1 MARPLPIA
9 IEIEPADGPAA
20 RTVRVMLVDD
30 SLVVRSI
37 LERIVDQHPGL
48 KVCASVASAKDALD
62 YLAREPVDVV
72 VLDIEMPGM
81 NGIDALPHILTR
93 AANARVLILSS
104 NCVEGGPAAIEA
116 LALGASDT
124 LAKPGR
130 GSFSGRF
137 AEVLTERIATL
148 GRREDIPAMVPVAV
162 RPPRPPIAAVIDT
175 EQPIECIAVAA
186 STGGIPAF
194 ANFLTNLDPRITAPI
209 LLTQHLPDAF
219 MEFYARQIATMTS
232 RQVRV
237 AQAGMPVESGNIY
250 LAPGDAHLTVA
261 ASGRRREIVL
271 DRRVVDNGCCPS
283 ADPML
288 DTVAEVYGRGGVAV
302 ILSGMGRDG
311 ANGAARLKAAGGTV
325 LAQAPESCVIW
336 GMPGAVAKAGIAA
349 ATLNPDAIALMLG
362 SFLSG
367 RSRETGQGRAK
378 P

>member
-1 MARPLPIA
+1 MARPQPLIPDP
-9 IEIEPADGPAA
+9 EPAI

-37 LERIVDQHPGL
+37 LERIVDQRPGL
-48 KVCASVASAKDALD
+48 KICASVASAHDALD

-81 NGIDALPHILTR
+81 NGIDALPHILER
-93 AANARVLILSS
+93 AEKARVLILSS
-104 NCVEGGPAAIEA
+104 NCVEGGPAAIDA

-137 AEVLTERIATL
+137 ADVLTERIMTL
-148 GRREDIPAMVPVAV
+148 GHQRDFPMPIPAAERPAPAPVAL
-162 RPPRPPIAAVIDT
+162 PIDT
-175 EQPIECIAVAA
+175 DQPIECIAVAA

-194 ANFLTNLDPRITAPI
+194 TSFLAHLDPRIDAPI

-219 MEFYARQIATMTS
+219 MEFYARQIATMTK
-232 RQVRV
+232 RRVRV
-237 AQAGMPVESGNIY
+237 AEAGMPVEPGCIY
-250 LAPGDAHLTVA
+250 LAPGDAHLVVVA
-261 ASGRRREIVL
+261 GARRNEIAL
-271 DRRVVDNGCCPS
+271 DRRPVDNGCCPS

-288 DTVAEVYGRGGVAV
+288 DSIAGIYGKGGIAV

-311 ANGAARLKAAGGTV
+311 AIGAARLKQAGGTV
-325 LAQAPESCVIW
+325 FAQAPESCVIW

-362 SFLSG
+362 SFLPG
-367 RSRETGQGRAK
+367 RRK

>member
-1 MARPLPIA
+1 MISDP
-9 IEIEPADGPAA
+9 EPSA

-37 LERIVDQHPGL
+37 LERIVDQRPGL
-48 KVCASVASAKDALD
+48 EICASVASAQDALD

-81 NGIDALPHILTR
+81 NGIDALPHILAR
-93 AANARVLILSS
+93 AEKARVLILSS
-104 NCVEGGPAAIEA
+104 NCVEGGPAAIDA

-137 AEVLTERIATL
+137 AEVLTDRILTL
-148 GRREDIPAMVPVAV
+148 GHRRDYPAPIPVAERRASAPV
-162 RPPRPPIAAVIDT
+162 ALAIDT
-175 EQPIECIAVAA
+175 DQPIECIAVAA

-194 ANFLTNLDPRITAPI
+194 TSFLANLDPRITAAI

-219 MEFYARQIATMTS
+219 MEFYARQIATMTA
-232 RQVRV
+232 RRV
-237 AQAGMPVESGNIY
+237 HVAAAGMIVEPGHIY
-250 LAPGDAHLTVA
+250 LAPGDAHLLVVA
-261 ASGRRREIVL
+261 NGRRREIAL
-271 DRRVVDNGCCPS
+271 DHRPVDNGCCPS

-288 DTVAEVYGRGGVAV
+288 DAVADVYGKGGVAV

-311 ANGAARLKAAGGTV
+311 AVGAARLKQAGGTV
-325 LAQAPESCVIW
+325 FAQAPESCVIW

-362 SFLSG
+362 SFLP
-367 RSRETGQGRAK
+367 GRAR

>member
-1 MARPLPIA
+1 MARPQPLISDP
-9 IEIEPADGPAA
+9 EPAA

-37 LERIVDQHPGL
+37 LERIVDQRAGL
-48 KVCASVASAKDALD
+48 KICASVASAHDALE

-72 VLDIEMPGM
+72 ILDIEMPGM
-81 NGIDALPHILTR
+81 NGIDALPHILER
-93 AANARVLILSS
+93 AEKARVLILSS
-104 NCVEGGPAAIEA
+104 NCVEGGPAAIDA

-137 AEVLTERIATL
+137 AEVLTDRIMTL
-148 GRREDIPAMVPVAV
+148 GHRQEHPAPVPVAE
-162 RPPRPPIAAVIDT
+162 PRAPMPVAAAVDT
-175 EQPIECIAVAA
+175 NQPIECIAVAA

-194 ANFLTNLDPRITAPI
+194 ANFLANLDPRITAPI

-219 MEFYARQIATMTS
+219 MEFYAKQIATMTT
-232 RQVRV
+232 RRVRV
-237 AQAGMPVESGNIY
+237 AEAGMVVERDCIY
-250 LAPGDAHLTVA
+250 LAPGDAHLIVVA
-261 ASGRRREIVL
+261 NGRRPEIAL
-271 DRRVVDNGCCPS
+271 DRRTVDNGCCPS

-288 DTVAEVYGRGGVAV
+288 DSIAEVYGAGGIAV

-311 ANGAARLKAAGGTV
+311 VIGAARLKEAGGTIF
-325 LAQAPESCVIW
+325 AQAPESCVIW

-362 SFLSG
+362 SFLPG
-367 RSRETGQGRAK
+367 RRK

>member
-1 MARPLPIA
+1 
-9 IEIEPADGPAA
+9 
-20 RTVRVMLVDD
+20 MLVDD

-48 KVCASVASAKDALD
+48 AICASVASAQDALD

-81 NGIDALPHILTR
+81 NGIDALPHILAR
-93 AANARVLILSS
+93 AEKARVLILSS
-104 NCVEGGPAAIEA
+104 NCVEGGPAAIDA

-137 AEVLTERIATL
+137 AEVLTDRIMTL
-148 GRREDIPAMVPVAV
+148 GHRRDYPVPVPVAERRV
-162 RPPRPPIAAVIDT
+162 SEPAALAIDT
-175 EQPIECIAVAA
+175 DQPIECIAVAA

-194 ANFLTNLDPRITAPI
+194 SNFLANLDPRITAPI

-219 MEFYARQIATMTS
+219 MEFYAKQIATMTT
-232 RQVRV
+232 RRV
-237 AQAGMPVESGNIY
+237 HVAAAGMAVEPGHIY
-250 LAPGDAHLTVA
+250 LAPGDAHLLVVA
-261 ASGRRREIVL
+261 NGRRHEIAL
-271 DRRVVDNGCCPS
+271 DRRAVENGCCPS

-288 DTVAEVYGRGGVAV
+288 DAVADVYGKGGVAV

-311 ANGAARLKAAGGTV
+311 VIGAARLNDAGGTV
-325 LAQAPESCVIW
+325 FAQAPESCVIW

-362 SFLSG
+362 SFLPG
-367 RSRETGQGRAK
+367 RRPS
-378 P
+378 

>member
-1 MARPLPIA
+1 MARPQPLIHDPK
-9 IEIEPADGPAA
+9 PAA

-37 LERIVDQHPGL
+37 LERIVDQRPGL
-48 KVCASVASAKDALD
+48 QICASVASAHDALE

-81 NGIDALPHILTR
+81 NGIDALPHILER
-93 AANARVLILSS
+93 AEKARVLILSS
-104 NCVEGGPAAIEA
+104 NCVEGGPAAIDA

-137 AEVLTERIATL
+137 ADVLTDRIMTL
-148 GRREDIPAMVPVAV
+148 GHRPGHPVPAPVAERTPPA
-162 RPPRPPIAAVIDT
+162 RPAPAIDT
-175 EQPIECIAVAA
+175 DQSIECIAVAA

-194 ANFLTNLDPRITAPI
+194 TNFLAHLDPRISAPI

-219 MEFYARQIATMTS
+219 MEFYAKQIATVTA
-232 RQVRV
+232 RRVRV
-237 AQAGMPVESGNIY
+237 AEAGMAVERDCIY
-250 LAPGDAHLTVA
+250 LAPGDAHLIVVA
-261 ASGRRREIVL
+261 NGRRHEIAL

-288 DTVAEVYGRGGVAV
+288 DSVADLYGKGGIAV

-311 ANGAARLKAAGGTV
+311 AVGAARLKEAGGTV
-325 LAQAPESCVIW
+325 FAQAPESCVIW

-362 SFLSG
+362 SFLPG
-367 RSRETGQGRAK
+367 RRPS
-378 P
+378 

>member
-1 MARPLPIA
+1 MAHSQPLIA
-9 IEIEPADGPAA
+9 DPEPSA

-37 LERIVDQHPGL
+37 LERIIDQRPGL
-48 KVCASVASAKDALD
+48 QICASVASAHDALAF
-62 YLAREPVDVV
+62 LAREPIDVV

-81 NGIDALPHILTR
+81 NGIDALPHILAR
-93 AANARVLILSS
+93 AAHARVLILSS

-137 AEVLTERIATL
+137 AEVLTDRIMSLGHQPDYPAPIPIAERRVL
-148 GRREDIPAMVPVAV
+148 PPVA
-162 RPPRPPIAAVIDT
+162 IAIDSD
-175 EQPIECIAVAA
+175 QPIECIAVAA

-194 ANFLTNLDPRITAPI
+194 ANFLANLDPRITAPI

-219 MEFYARQIATMTS
+219 MEFYARQIATMTA
-232 RQVRV
+232 RRV
-237 AQAGMPVESGNIY
+237 CVAETGMAVERGHIY
-250 LAPGDAHLTVA
+250 LAPGDAHLRVVVN
-261 ASGRRREIVL
+261 GRRNEIAL
-271 DRRVVDNGCCPS
+271 DRRAVDNGCCPS

-288 DTVAEVYGRGGVAV
+288 DSVADVYGKSGVAV
-302 ILSGMGRDG
+302 VLSGMGRDG
-311 ANGAARLKAAGGTV
+311 VIGAARLKDAGGTIF
-325 LAQAPESCVIW
+325 AQAPESCVIW

-362 SFLSG
+362 SFLPG
-367 RSRETGQGRAK
+367 RRK

>member
-1 MARPLPIA
+1 
-9 IEIEPADGPAA
+9 
-20 RTVRVMLVDD
+20 MLVDD

-37 LERIVDQHPGL
+37 LERIVDQRPGL
-48 KVCASVASAKDALD
+48 KICASVASAHDALD

-81 NGIDALPHILTR
+81 NGIDALPHILER
-93 AANARVLILSS
+93 AEKARVLILSS
-104 NCVEGGPAAIEA
+104 NCVEGGPAAIDA

-137 AEVLTERIATL
+137 AEVLTERIMTL
-148 GRREDIPAMVPVAV
+148 GQQRDFPAPLPLAE
-162 RPPRPPIAAVIDT
+162 RPAPAPPAALAIDT
-175 EQPIECIAVAA
+175 DQPIECIAVAA

-194 ANFLTNLDPRITAPI
+194 ANFLGNLDPRITAPI

-219 MEFYARQIATMTS
+219 MEFYAKQIATMTA
-232 RQVRV
+232 RRVRV
-237 AQAGMPVESGNIY
+237 ADVGMVIEPGCIY
-250 LAPGDAHLTVA
+250 LAPGDAHLIVVA
-261 ASGRRREIVL
+261 NGRRREIAL
-271 DRRVVDNGCCPS
+271 DRRVMDNGCCPS

-288 DTVAEVYGRGGVAV
+288 DSVAGVYGKGGVAV

-311 ANGAARLKAAGGTV
+311 VIGAARLKEAGGTIF
-325 LAQAPESCVIW
+325 AQAPESCVIW

-362 SFLSG
+362 SFLPG
-367 RSRETGQGRAK
+367 RRKS
-378 P
+378 

>member
-1 MARPLPIA
+1 MARPQPLIHDP
-9 IEIEPADGPAA
+9 EPAAH
-20 RTVRVMLVDD
+20 TVRVMLVDD

-37 LERIVDQHPGL
+37 LERIVDQRPGL
-48 KVCASVASAKDALD
+48 QICASVASAHDALE

-81 NGIDALPHILTR
+81 NGIDALPHILER
-93 AANARVLILSS
+93 AEKARVLILSS
-104 NCVEGGPAAIEA
+104 NCVEGGPAAIDA

-137 AEVLTERIATL
+137 ADVLTDRIMTL
-148 GRREDIPAMVPVAV
+148 GHRPGHPVPAPVAERTPPA
-162 RPPRPPIAAVIDT
+162 RPAPAIDT
-175 EQPIECIAVAA
+175 DQSIECIAVAA

-194 ANFLTNLDPRITAPI
+194 TNFLAHLDPRISAPI

-219 MEFYARQIATMTS
+219 MEFYAKQIATMTA
-232 RQVRV
+232 RRVRV
-237 AQAGMPVESGNIY
+237 AEAGMAVERDCIY
-250 LAPGDAHLTVA
+250 LAPGDAHLIVVA
-261 ASGRRREIVL
+261 NGRRHEIAL

-288 DTVAEVYGRGGVAV
+288 DSVADLYGKGGIAV

-311 ANGAARLKAAGGTV
+311 AVGAARLKEAGGTV
-325 LAQAPESCVIW
+325 FAQAPESCVIW

-362 SFLSG
+362 SFLPG
-367 RSRETGQGRAK
+367 RRPS
-378 P
+378 

>member
-1 MARPLPIA
+1 MARPQPLTPDP
-9 IEIEPADGPAA
+9 EPTA

-37 LERIVDQHPGL
+37 LERIVDQRPGL
-48 KVCASVASAKDALD
+48 KICASVASAHDALD

-81 NGIDALPHILTR
+81 NGIDALPHILER
-93 AANARVLILSS
+93 AEKARVLILSS
-104 NCVEGGPAAIEA
+104 NCVEGGPAAIDA

-137 AEVLTERIATL
+137 AEVLTERIMTL
-148 GRREDIPAMVPVAV
+148 GHQRDFPATVPAAE
-162 RPPRPPIAAVIDT
+162 RPVPAPAAFAIDT
-175 EQPIECIAVAA
+175 DQPIECIAVAA

-194 ANFLTNLDPRITAPI
+194 ANFLAHLDPRISAPI

-219 MEFYARQIATMTS
+219 MEFYAKQIATMTA
-232 RQVRV
+232 RRVRV
-237 AQAGMPVESGNIY
+237 AEAGMTVERGNIY
-250 LAPGDAHLTVA
+250 LAPGDAHLLVVA
-261 ASGRRREIVL
+261 NGRLREIAL
-271 DRRVVDNGCCPS
+271 DHRAVDNGCCPS

-288 DTVAEVYGRGGVAV
+288 DSVAEVYGKGGVAV

-311 ANGAARLKAAGGTV
+311 VIGAARLKDAGGTIF
-325 LAQAPESCVIW
+325 AQAPESCVIW

-362 SFLSG
+362 SFLPG
-367 RSRETGQGRAK
+367 RRK

>member
-1 MARPLPIA
+1 MARPQPLIPDP
-9 IEIEPADGPAA
+9 EPTA

-37 LERIVDQHPGL
+37 LERIVDQRPGL
-48 KVCASVASAKDALD
+48 EICASVASAHEALA
-62 YLAREPVDVV
+62 YLVREPVDVV

-81 NGIDALPHILTR
+81 NGIDALPHILER
-93 AANARVLILSS
+93 AARARVLILSS
-104 NCVEGGPAAIEA
+104 NCVEGGPAAVEA

-137 AEVLTERIATL
+137 AEVLTDRIMTL
-148 GRREDIPAMVPVAV
+148 GHQQEFPAPVPVAQ
-162 RPPRPPIAAVIDT
+162 RRAPEPAALAIHT
-175 EQPIECIAVAA
+175 GQPIECIAVAA

-194 ANFLTNLDPRITAPI
+194 TNFLANLDPRITAPI

-219 MEFYARQIATMTS
+219 MEFYAKQIATMTP
-232 RQVRV
+232 RRVRV
-237 AQAGMPVESGNIY
+237 ATAGMAIERGHIY
-250 LAPGDAHLTVA
+250 LAPGDAHLLVVA
-261 ASGRRREIVL
+261 NGRRREIAL

-288 DTVAEVYGRGGVAV
+288 DSVAEVYGKGGVAV

-311 ANGAARLKAAGGTV
+311 VLGAARLKDAGGTIF
-325 LAQAPESCVIW
+325 AQAPESCVIW

-362 SFLSG
+362 SFLPG
-367 RSRETGQGRAK
+367 RRKS
-378 P
+378 

>member
-1 MARPLPIA
+1 MATSRSLLNDSPSG
-9 IEIEPADGPAA
+9 ADVPPA

-37 LERIVDQHPGL
+37 LERIIDQRPGL
-48 KVCASVASAKDALD
+48 KICTSVASAHDALA

-81 NGIDALPHILTR
+81 NGIDALPHILER
-93 AANARVLILSS
+93 AENARVLILSS
-104 NCVEGGPAAIEA
+104 NCVEGGPAAIDA

-137 AEVLTERIATL
+137 AEVLTERIMSL
-148 GRREDIPAMVPVAV
+148 GQQPAPPVARV
-162 RPPRPPIAAVIDT
+162 ARRMTRPPVSAAIVT
-175 EQPIECIAVAA
+175 AQPIECIAVAA

-194 ANFLTNLDPRITAPI
+194 ANFLANLDSRITAPI

-219 MEFYARQIATMTS
+219 MEFYAKQIATMTP
-232 RQVRV
+232 RRV
-237 AQAGMPVESGNIY
+237 HVAEAGMAVERGHIY
-250 LAPGDAHLTVA
+250 LAPGDAHLMVVA
-261 ASGRRREIVL
+261 QGRRRQIAL
-271 DRRVVDNGCCPS
+271 DRRPVENGCCPS

-288 DTVAEVYGRGGVAV
+288 DSVAETYGKGGVAV

-311 ANGAARLKAAGGTV
+311 VLGAARIKAAGGTV
-325 LAQAPESCVIW
+325 FAQAPESCVIW

-362 SFLSG
+362 SFLAG
-367 RSRETGQGRAK
+367 RRRS
-378 P
+378 

>member
-1 MARPLPIA
+1 VARPQPLTPDP
-9 IEIEPADGPAA
+9 EPTA

-37 LERIVDQHPGL
+37 LERIVDQRPGL
-48 KVCASVASAKDALD
+48 KICASVASAHDALD

-81 NGIDALPHILTR
+81 NGIDALPHILER
-93 AANARVLILSS
+93 AEKARVLILSS
-104 NCVEGGPAAIEA
+104 NCVEGGPAAIDA

-137 AEVLTERIATL
+137 AEVLTERIMTL
-148 GRREDIPAMVPVAV
+148 GHQRDFPATVPAAE
-162 RPPRPPIAAVIDT
+162 RPVPAPAAFAIDT
-175 EQPIECIAVAA
+175 DQPIECIAVAA

-194 ANFLTNLDPRITAPI
+194 ANFLAHLDPRISAPI

-219 MEFYARQIATMTS
+219 MEFYAKQIATMTA
-232 RQVRV
+232 RRVRV
-237 AQAGMPVESGNIY
+237 AEAGMTVERGNIY
-250 LAPGDAHLTVA
+250 LAPGDAHLLVVA
-261 ASGRRREIVL
+261 NGRLREIAL
-271 DRRVVDNGCCPS
+271 DHRAVDNGCCPS

-288 DTVAEVYGRGGVAV
+288 DSVAEVYGKGGVAV

-311 ANGAARLKAAGGTV
+311 VIGAARLKDAGGTIF
-325 LAQAPESCVIW
+325 AQAPESCVIW

-362 SFLSG
+362 SFLPG
-367 RSRETGQGRAK
+367 RRK

>member
-1 MARPLPIA
+1 MARPQPLIPDP
-9 IEIEPADGPAA
+9 EPSA

-37 LERIVDQHPGL
+37 LERIVDQRPGL
-48 KVCASVASAKDALD
+48 EICASVASAQDALD

-81 NGIDALPHILTR
+81 NGIDALPHILAR
-93 AANARVLILSS
+93 AEKARVLILSS
-104 NCVEGGPAAIEA
+104 NCVEGGPAAIDA

-137 AEVLTERIATL
+137 AEVLTDRIMTL
-148 GRREDIPAMVPVAV
+148 GHRRDFPVPVPVAERRV
-162 RPPRPPIAAVIDT
+162 SEPAALAIDT
-175 EQPIECIAVAA
+175 DQPIECIAVAA

-194 ANFLTNLDPRITAPI
+194 TNFLTNLDPRITAPI

-219 MEFYARQIATMTS
+219 MEFYAKQIATMTT
-232 RQVRV
+232 RRV
-237 AQAGMPVESGNIY
+237 HVAAAGMIVEPGHIY
-250 LAPGDAHLTVA
+250 LAPGDAHLLVVA
-261 ASGRRREIVL
+261 NGRRHEIAL
-271 DRRVVDNGCCPS
+271 DRRPVENGCCPS

-288 DTVAEVYGRGGVAV
+288 DAVADVYGKGGVAV

-311 ANGAARLKAAGGTV
+311 VIGAGRLKEAGGTV
-325 LAQAPESCVIW
+325 FAQAPESCVIW
-336 GMPGAVAKAGIAA
+336 GMPGAVAKAGLAA

-362 SFLSG
+362 SFLPRRRPS
-367 RSRETGQGRAK
+367 
-378 P
+378 